1 MNHANMLHAMFSP
14 IEVIASIVIAIVA
27 SYAALALSTR
37 VGSRTGLARAP
48 WLIGGG
54 LAVGLGI
61 AGMHFV
67 GMLAMRLDAP
77 VTYDGPLTL
86 LSFAV
91 AIVASTSA
99 LAAATTQ
106 RLRLRPMFFA
116 STAFGGAVAGMH
128 YIGMSA
134 MRGPFAVEHDPL
146 RVSLSI
152 VVAIVASAA
161 AFWLANRLHGVAGAR
176 GFFYQLGSATVMGF
190 AVAGMHYTALSA
202 VTFTARPLAPGDDV
216 GELVGH
222 ELSILVAIVGL
233 VVLAAAILVAMVDQR
248 ARQAARDAAL
258 SNERYREMA
267 DAMPQIVW
275 TALGDGSV
283 DYVNSRWFEYTGDI
297 RGPRALAEWSH
308 AIHPDDADAVRAQWK
323 NAVATGEEYKME
335 YRLRR
340 SDGDY
345 HWHLGRGVPLRD
357 GAGTIVKWF
366 GTLTDIH
373 EQKLAQAVL
382 RAHQA
387 TLESQIV
394 ETEAE
399 VERARAL
406 YQLLAENATDMV
418 STHRRDGTFDYATP
432 SWVEYLGES
441 TANQLPIAWS
451 HEDDRGQLIANHL
464 AAFSSD
470 SPLTTTW
477 RCRRA
482 DGTFG
487 WLETRTGTVRQPDT
501 GEVVTFVCATRDI
514 TQAKRDE
521 LAMRESEDKYRQL
534 VEQAADA
541 ILLVDANGACIA
553 ANRRAE
559 LLAGVEPSALVGRV
573 LGSSVTPSGVS
584 KDMPSAHVR
593 TTSGVTIAE
602 YDFRRDDGTVLPIE
616 ASIATLADGR
626 VQIIARDISSRREL
640 ERLKDEF
647 VSIVSHELRTPLT
660 SIRGALGLLE
670 SGKLAA
676 APEKAH
682 RMLTVAVSNTDRLI
696 RLINDILDFERIDS
710 GTLAMDFA
718 WCSARNIATQVI
730 EALQPVA
737 DQSAVRLMMQGTDL
751 RVWADVDRLTQTLT
765 NLVSNA
771 IKFSERN
778 SVVAIAFSSSSAGI
792 DFEVRDSGRGI
803 PADKLESIFER
814 FQQVDASD
822 ARQKGGSGLGLA
834 ICRSIVLQHGG
845 RIWAENNASG
855 GSVFKFVLPHGPA
868 DVGETRSL
876 ASNDLYGEHRASRVL
891 VIEDDVTLAQ
901 VTALALESRGLS
913 VATAHSGGDALQWIA
928 RSSPDILIVD
938 LGLPDMGGLDVI
950 AKIRQHTAGINVRTI
965 VYTAAD
971 PGPAARERIKALGAE
986 LATKS
991 RVSVEALVERVVDLS
1006 GRATVVQQSS
1016 RLMLMQS
1023 A

>member
-1 MNHANMLHAMFSP
+1 MHHANMLHAMFSP
-14 IEVIASIVIAIVA
+14 IEVVASIVIAIVA

-67 GMLAMRLDAP
+67 GMLALRLDAP

-91 AIVASTSA
+91 AVVASVGA
-99 LAAATTQ
+99 LAAATARRR
-106 RLRLRPMFFA
+106 RLGPMFVA
-116 STAFGGAVAGMH
+116 STVFGVAVAGMH

-134 MRGPFAVEHDPL
+134 MRGPFDVTHDPV
-146 RVSLSI
+146 RVALSI
-152 VVAIVASAA
+152 VIAIVASAA
-161 AFWLANRLHGVAGAR
+161 AFWLANRLRDVAGTR
-176 GFFYQLGSATVMGF
+176 GLLYQIGSATIMGF
-190 AVAGMHYTALSA
+190 AVVGMHYTAMSA
-202 VTFTARPLAPGDDV
+202 VTFTARPLTDSDAV
-216 GELVGH
+216 GGIVGH
-222 ELSILVAIVGL
+222 ELSVLVAIVGL
-233 VVLAAAILVAMVDQR
+233 VVLVAAILIALLDQR
-248 ARQAARDAAL
+248 ARQHAREIAL
-258 SNERYREMA
+258 SNERHREMA

-275 TALGDGSV
+275 TALPDGSV
-283 DYVNSRWFEYTGDI
+283 DYVNTRWFDYTGDAH
-297 RGPRALAEWSH
+297 GPEALAQWAH
-308 AIHPDDADAVRAQWK
+308 AVHPDDVTAVFARWA
-323 NAVATGEEYKME
+323 NALATGEEYEMD

-345 HWHLGRGVPLRD
+345 HWHLGRGVPVHD
-357 GAGTIVKWF
+357 ATGAIVKWF

-373 EQKLAQAVL
+373 EQKLAQALL

-399 VERARAL
+399 AERAREL
-406 YQLLAENATDMV
+406 YQLLAENASDMV
-418 STHRRDGTFDYATP
+418 STHRPDGTFDYATP
-432 SWVEYLGES
+432 SWFEYLGVS
-441 TANQLPIAWS
+441 PAGQLPVAWS

-464 AAFSSD
+464 AAFASD
-470 SPLTTTW
+470 TPLTTTW

-487 WLETRTGTVRQPDT
+487 WLETRTRTVRQANT
-501 GEVVTFVCATRDI
+501 GAIITFVCATRDI

-521 LAMRESEDKYRQL
+521 LAMRESEEKYRQL
-534 VEQAADA
+534 VEQAGDA
-541 ILLVDANGACIA
+541 IVLVDANGQCIA
-553 ANRRAE
+553 ANHRAE
-559 LLAGVEPSALVGRV
+559 LLAGVEPSALIGRV
-573 LGSSVTPSGVS
+573 IRSFVTPSGAS
-584 KDMPSAHVR
+584 KGTSISQAR
-593 TTSGVTIAE
+593 TTAGVTIAE
-602 YDFRRDDGTVLPIE
+602 YDFRRDDGSVLPIE
-616 ASIATLADGR
+616 ASVATLADGR
-626 VQIIARDISSRREL
+626 VQIIARDISNRREL

-660 SIRGALGLLE
+660 SIRGALGLLD

-676 APEKAH
+676 SPEKAS
-682 RMLTVAVSNTDRLI
+682 RMLSVAVANTDRLI

-710 GTLAMDFA
+710 GSVAMELA
-718 WCSARNIATQVI
+718 WCSARNIATQVV

-737 DQSAVRLMMQGTDL
+737 DQAGVRLKLKGSDVRM
-751 RVWADVDRLTQTLT
+751 WADADRLTQTLT

-771 IKFSERN
+771 IKFSRRDA
-778 SVVAIAFSSSSAGI
+778 VVAIAFSSSSDGAE
-792 DFEVRDSGRGI
+792 FEVRDSGRGI

-822 ARQKGGSGLGLA
+822 AREKGGSGLGLA
-834 ICRSIVLQHGG
+834 ICRSIVAQHGG
-845 RIWAENNASG
+845 RIWAEHNAGG
-855 GSVFKFVLPHGPA
+855 GSVFKFVLPRKPGSDINEPIIA
-868 DVGETRSL
+868 STDPLGDMRS
-876 ASNDLYGEHRASRVL
+876 SRVL
-891 VIEDDVTLAQ
+891 VIEDDIALAQ
-901 VTALALESRGLS
+901 VTAMALESRGLS
-913 VATAHSGGDALQWIA
+913 VATAHSGADALDWIA

-938 LGLPDMGGLDVI
+938 LGLPDMAGLEVL
-950 AKIRQHTAGINVRTI
+950 ARIRMYTAGTDIRTI

-971 PGPAARERIKALGAE
+971 PGPAARERIKSFGAE

-991 RVSVEALVERVVDLS
+991 RVSVEELAERVIELS
-1006 GRATVVQQSS
+1006 GQGPAAGQS
-1016 RLMLMQS
+1016 RMMLMQS

>member
-1 MNHANMLHAMFSP
+1 MNPDMMLHATFSP
-14 IEVIASIVIAIVA
+14 IEVVASTVIAIVA
-27 SYAALALSTR
+27 SYAALALSAR
-37 VGSRTGLARAP
+37 VGSRNGLARAP

-54 LAVGLGI
+54 VAVGLGI

-77 VTYDGPLTL
+77 VTYDGPLTV

-91 AIVASTSA
+91 AVVASVGA
-99 LAAATTQ
+99 LAAATSR
-106 RLRLRPMFFA
+106 RLRLGPMLIA
-116 STAFGGAVAGMH
+116 STAFGVAVSGMH

-134 MRGPFAVEHDPL
+134 MRGPFDVTHDPFW
-146 RVSLSI
+146 VTLSI
-152 VVAIVASAA
+152 VIAIVASAA
-161 AFWLANRLHGVAGAR
+161 AFWLAHRLRDVAGAR
-176 GFFYQLGSATVMGF
+176 GVLYQVGSATIMGI
-190 AVAGMHYTALSA
+190 AVAGMHYTAMSA
-202 VTFTARPLAPGDDV
+202 VTFTPRPLTPGDDV
-216 GELVGH
+216 GGIVGRD
-222 ELSILVAIVGL
+222 LSILVAIVGL
-233 VVLAAAILVAMVDQR
+233 VVLVAAILVAMVDQR
-248 ARQAARDAAL
+248 ARHAAREVAL

-275 TALGDGSV
+275 TALADGSV
-283 DYVNSRWFEYTGDI
+283 DYVNSRWFEYTGDV
-297 RGPRALAEWSH
+297 RGPRALAEWTH
-308 AIHPDDADAVRAQWK
+308 AVHSDDRVAVRSRWT
-323 NAVATGEEYKME
+323 NALATGEEYRME

-340 SDGDY
+340 GDGDY

-357 GAGTIVKWF
+357 AGGTVVKWF

-399 VERARAL
+399 AERAREL

-418 STHRRDGTFDYATP
+418 STHRVDGTFDYATP
-432 SWVEYLGES
+432 SWVEYLGASPAGE
-441 TANQLPIAWS
+441 LPLAWS

-477 RCRRA
+477 RCRRS

-487 WLETRTGTVRQPDT
+487 WLETRTRTVRQPGT

-521 LAMRESEDKYRQL
+521 IAMRESEDKYRQL

-541 ILLVDANGACIA
+541 ILLVDANGECIA

-559 LLAGVEPSALVGRV
+559 LLAGAEPSALLGRV
-573 LGSSVTPSGVS
+573 IRTFATPSGAS
-584 KDMPSAHVR
+584 KGMPILLPRA
-593 TTSGVTIAE
+593 TSGVTIAE

-626 VQIIARDISSRREL
+626 VQIIARDISNRREL

-676 APEKAH
+676 APEKAN

-710 GTLAMDFA
+710 GALAMDFA
-718 WCSARNIATQVI
+718 WCSARHIATQVI

-737 DQSAVRLMMQGTDL
+737 DQAAVRLIMRGADL
-751 RVWADVDRLTQTLT
+751 RMWADPDRLTQTLT

-778 SVVAIAFSSSSAGI
+778 SVVAIGFSSSSEGI
-792 DFEVRDSGRGI
+792 EFEVRDSGRGI
-803 PADKLESIFER
+803 PAEKLESIFER

-834 ICRSIVLQHGG
+834 ICRSIIVQHGG
-845 RIWAENNASG
+845 RIWAENNAG
-855 GSVFKFVLPHGPA
+855 AGSVFKFVLPTPA
-868 DVGETRSL
+868 GGEVGEPPL
-876 ASNDLYGEHRASRVL
+876 AASEAFGEPRASRVL

-913 VATAHSGGDALQWIA
+913 VATAHNGADALHWIT

-938 LGLPDMGGLDVI
+938 LGLPDMGGLEVI
-950 AKIRQHTAGINVRTI
+950 AKIRQHATGINIRTI

-1006 GRATVVQQSS
+1006 GRTTVGQSS
-1016 RLMLMQS
+1016 RMMLMQS